1 MKVATDKNNSSPS
14 IVINKRKQ
22 ITDHFVYKTVSGK
35 KTDNVFSTSQPSTPN
50 KESSVMMTKIY
61 DNDYVNTEIF

>member
-1 MKVATDKNNSSPS
+1 MTVANEKNNSPPS

-22 ITDHFVYKTVSGK
+22 ITDHFVYETVSGK

-50 KESSVMMTKIY
+50 RESSVKITQIY
-61 DNDYVNTEIF
+61 DNDYVNTEII

>member
-1 MKVATDKNNSSPS
+1 MTVANEKNNSPPS

-50 KESSVMMTKIY
+50 RESSIKITQIY
-61 DNDYVNTEIF
+61 DNDYVNTEII